1 MKKPMK
7 KKPSL
12 GKGPGKIGKDSNA
25 LRHMQAMSQN
35 GNPKV
40 APNMSPK
47 MKKAKK
53 KA

>member
-1 MKKPMK
+1 MKKPAHK

-25 LRHMQAMSQN
+25 LRHASAMA
-35 GNPKV
+35 NPGMFTPQPM
-40 APNMSPK
+40 AK